1 MRTGTPI
8 TAGLRRCAT
17 LAACVVMSG
26 WWSVP
31 LAYAAETPVPHPS
44 PSNSTTYKLSQDQFS
59 LTISPTRLVV
69 GPADIAK
76 TAKFQV
82 INRGQAAVSV
92 VVQTRN
98 FTGGADGSLDFRND
112 APYAATSWMTVSPLN
127 FTVAPGATQVVTADI
142 TVPPAPEPGDHQ
154 VALVFLVPAGKTSA
168 NIKIN
173 RGIGTPLYITVPGPT
188 SDSATLS
195 GLTAPGFV
203 LRGPVE
209 VSATVHDTGTVHRDF
224 RGASPLLISAPGARA
239 AFPDFTVLRGG
250 TRDISTTWD
259 PPLVCIC
266 HPTVSFTNA
275 DGTVQTATVQVVVLP
290 LDLLGALIVGAA
302 LIVLGVRW
310 RRRRYRASVLK
321 AASRLS
327 SAGAGADA

>member
-31 LAYAAETPVPHPS
+31 LSYAAETPVPHPS
-44 PSNSTTYKLSQDQFS
+44 PSNSTTYTLSPDQFS

-82 INRGQAAVSV
+82 VNRGQAAVSV
-92 VVQTRN
+92 AVQVRN

-112 APYAATSWMTVSPLN
+112 APYAAANWMTVSPLN
-127 FTVAPGATQVVTADI
+127 FTVAPGGTQVVTANI
-142 TVPPAPEPGDHQ
+142 AVPPAPEPGDHQ

-188 SDSATLS
+188 DDSATLS

-203 LRGPVE
+203 LRGPVD

-224 RGASPLLISAPGARA
+224 RGTTPARGQRCRSARRLPRLHRPARRDPRHQHRRGIRRCSASATRPCPSPTRTALSRRSPSRSSSSRSTCWA
-239 AFPDFTVLRGG
+239 A
-250 TRDISTTWD
+250 
-259 PPLVCIC
+259 
-266 HPTVSFTNA
+266 
-275 DGTVQTATVQVVVLP
+275 
-290 LDLLGALIVGAA
+290 
-302 LIVLGVRW
+302 
-310 RRRRYRASVLK
+310 
-321 AASRLS
+321 
-327 SAGAGADA
+327 